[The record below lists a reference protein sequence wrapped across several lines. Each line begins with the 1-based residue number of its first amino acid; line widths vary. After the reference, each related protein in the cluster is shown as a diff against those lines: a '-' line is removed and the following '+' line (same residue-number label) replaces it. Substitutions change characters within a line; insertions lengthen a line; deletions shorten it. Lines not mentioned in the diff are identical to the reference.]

1 LDAKLVEVLKSFS
14 IFAILKAQFDNREM
28 KTLEQVNK
36 IESVVLYVLR
46 NFPEGVD
53 YIKLFKIIYF
63 AQKEY
68 LATYGKVLCPDTF
81 KARTYGPVPALSDK
95 VIKLVEL
102 EEGDINSYPDL
113 KNFIKSIR
121 VQDQLVYALAEPD
134 MDYLSKKECEYLDKW
149 YNYCKDKNSKTKL
162 SPESHDEAY
171 EKAYARYKEDPQLG
185 TLTNIEIA
193 KAGGATDKM
202 VAYIREKE
210 LIATELS

>member
-1 LDAKLVEVLKSFS
+1 MCTFS
-14 IFAILKAQFDNREM
+14 Q
-28 KTLEQVNK
+28 KTIEQIKK

-68 LATYGKVLCPDTF
+68 LVNYGKVLCPDTF
-81 KARTYGPVPALSDK
+81 KARKFGPVPALSDK

-102 EEGDINSYPDL
+102 EDEDIDQYPDL
-113 KNFIKSIR
+113 MRFRNSIR
-121 VQDQLVYALAEPD
+121 VTDQKVFGIAEPD
-134 MDYLSKKECEYLDKW
+134 MDYLSQKECEYLDKW
-149 YNYCKDKNSKTKL
+149 FVYCKEKDSKTEL
-162 SPESHDEAY
+162 SPESHDKAY
-171 EKAYARYKEDPQLG
+171 DIAYARFLEDPQLG

-202 VAYIREKE
+202 IAYIREKE

>member
-1 LDAKLVEVLKSFS
+1 
-14 IFAILKAQFDNREM
+14 M
-28 KTLEQVNK
+28 KTIERVNK

-81 KARTYGPVPALSDK
+81 KARNFGPVPALFNK

-102 EEGDINSYPDL
+102 EGDDIDSYPYL
-113 KNFIKSIR
+113 ENFFNTIR
-121 VQDQLVYALAEPD
+121 VQDKLVYALAKPD
-134 MDYLSKKECEYLDKW
+134 MDYLSKKECECIDKW
-149 YNYCKDKNSKTKL
+149 CNYCNDKDSKTKL

-210 LIATELS
+210 LIATELF

>member
-1 LDAKLVEVLKSFS
+1 MLLDTPNTKFISTFANKSL
-14 IFAILKAQFDNREM
+14 IGAVEM
-28 KTLEQVNK
+28 KTIEQVKK

-68 LATYGKVLCPDTF
+68 LANYGKVLCPDTF
-81 KARTYGPVPALSDK
+81 KARTFGPVPALSAK
-95 VIKLVEL
+95 VIKLVEQG
-102 EEGDINSYPDL
+102 EEDIDLYPDL
-113 KNFIKSIR
+113 KDFYRSIR
-121 VQDQLVYALAEPD
+121 IQNQLVYALAEPD

-149 YNYCKDKNSKTKL
+149 YNHCKDKDSKGEL

-171 EKAYARYKEDPQLG
+171 TKAYARYKEDPQLAI
-185 TLTNIEIA
+185 LTNIEIA
-193 KAGGATDKM
+193 KAGGATDRM

>member
-1 LDAKLVEVLKSFS
+1 MSPDTPNTKFISTFANKSS
-14 IFAILKAQFDNREM
+14 IGVIEM
-28 KTLEQVNK
+28 KTIEQVKK

-68 LATYGKVLCPDTF
+68 LVNYGKVLCPDTF
-81 KARTYGPVPALSDK
+81 KARTFGPVPALSAK
-95 VIKLVEL
+95 VIKLVEQG
-102 EEGDINSYPDL
+102 EEDIDLYPDL
-113 KNFIKSIR
+113 KDFYRSIR
-121 VQDQLVYALAEPD
+121 IQNQLVYALAEPD
-134 MDYLSKKECEYLDKW
+134 MDYLSKKECEYLDIW
-149 YNYCKDKNSKTKL
+149 YNHCKDKDSKTEL

-171 EKAYARYKEDPQLG
+171 TKAYARYQEDPQLAI
-185 TLTNIEIA
+185 LTHIEIA
-193 KAGGATDKM
+193 KAGGATDRM

>member
-1 LDAKLVEVLKSFS
+1 
-14 IFAILKAQFDNREM
+14 M
-28 KTLEQVNK
+28 KTLEQVKK

-68 LATYGKVLCPDTF
+68 LVNYGKVLCPDTF
-81 KARTYGPVPALSDK
+81 KARTFGPVPALSDK

-102 EEGDINSYPDL
+102 EEEDIESYPDL
-113 KNFIKSIR
+113 KNFFSSIR
-121 VQDQLVYALAEPD
+121 VHNQLVFALQEPD
-134 MDYLSKKECEYLDKW
+134 MDYMSKKECEYLDKW
-149 YNYCKDKNSKTKL
+149 FLYCKDKDSKNEL

-171 EKAYARYKEDPQLG
+171 NRAFARYQEDPQLG

-193 KAGGATDKM
+193 KAGGATEKM

>member
-1 LDAKLVEVLKSFS
+1 
-14 IFAILKAQFDNREM
+14 M
-28 KTLEQVNK
+28 KTIEQIKK

-68 LATYGKVLCPDTF
+68 LVNYGKVLCPDTF
-81 KARTYGPVPALSDK
+81 KARKFGPVPALSDK

-102 EEGDINSYPDL
+102 EDEDIDQYPDL
-113 KNFIKSIR
+113 MRFRNSIR
-121 VQDQLVYALAEPD
+121 VTDQKVFGIAEPD
-134 MDYLSKKECEYLDKW
+134 MDYLSQKECEYLDKW
-149 YNYCKDKNSKTKL
+149 FVYCKKKDSKTEL
-162 SPESHDEAY
+162 SPESHDKAY
-171 EKAYARYKEDPQLG
+171 DIAYARFLEDPQLG

-202 VAYIREKE
+202 IAYIREKE

>member
-1 LDAKLVEVLKSFS
+1 
-14 IFAILKAQFDNREM
+14 M
-28 KTLEQVNK
+28 KTLEQVKK

-46 NFPEGVD
+46 NFAEGVD

-68 LATYGKVLCPDTF
+68 LTNYGKVLCPDTF

-95 VIKLVEL
+95 VIKLIEL
-102 EEGDINSYPDL
+102 GEEDIDSYPDL
-113 KNFIKSIR
+113 KNFYNSIR
-121 VQDQLVYALAEPD
+121 VQNQLVYALAEPD

-149 YNYCKDKNSKTKL
+149 YNYCKDKDSIAEL

-171 EKAYARYKEDPQLG
+171 EKAYARYQDDPQLG

-193 KAGGATDKM
+193 KAGGATDM
-202 VAYIREKE
+202 MITYIRNKE
-210 LIATELS
+210 RLANELS

>member
-1 LDAKLVEVLKSFS
+1 
-14 IFAILKAQFDNREM
+14 M
-28 KTLEQVNK
+28 KTLEQVKK

-46 NFPEGVD
+46 NFTEGVD

-68 LATYGKVLCPDTF
+68 LANYGKVLCPDTF
-81 KARTYGPVPALSDK
+81 KARDFGPVPALSDK
-95 VIKLVEL
+95 VIKVVEL
-102 EEGDINSYPDL
+102 EEEDTASYPDL
-113 KNFIKSIR
+113 KDFFNSIR
-121 VQDQLVYALAEPD
+121 VHNRLVYASAEPD

-149 YNYCKDKNSKTKL
+149 YDYCKDKDSMTEL

-185 TLTNIEIA
+185 TITNIEIA

-210 LIATELS
+210 LIATGLS

>member
-1 LDAKLVEVLKSFS
+1 
-14 IFAILKAQFDNREM
+14 M
-28 KTLEQVNK
+28 KTIEQINK
-36 IESVVLYVLR
+36 IETVVLYVLR

-68 LATYGKVLCPDTF
+68 LANYGKVLCPDTF
-81 KARTYGPVPALSDK
+81 KARTFGPVPALSDK

-102 EEGDINSYPDL
+102 EEEDIESYPDL
-113 KNFIKSIR
+113 KGFFNSIR
-121 VQDQLVYALAEPD
+121 VHNQLVFALKEPD
-134 MDYLSKKECEYLDKW
+134 MDYLSKKECEYLDRW
-149 YNYCKDKNSKTKL
+149 YSYCKDKDSKNEL

-171 EKAYARYKEDPQLG
+171 NRAFARYKEDPQLG

-193 KAGGATDKM
+193 RAGGATDRM
-202 VAYIREKE
+202 IAYIREKE

>member
-1 LDAKLVEVLKSFS
+1 MQTNKRYFVK
-14 IFAILKAQFDNREM
+14 M
-28 KTLEQVNK
+28 KTIEQIKK

-68 LATYGKVLCPDTF
+68 LVNYGKVLCPDTF
-81 KARTYGPVPALSDK
+81 KARKFGPVPALSDK

-102 EEGDINSYPDL
+102 EDEDIDQYPDL
-113 KNFIKSIR
+113 MRFRNSIR
-121 VQDQLVYALAEPD
+121 VTDQKVFGIAEPD
-134 MDYLSKKECEYLDKW
+134 MDYLSQKECEYLDKW
-149 YNYCKDKNSKTKL
+149 FVYCKEKDSKTEL
-162 SPESHDEAY
+162 SPESHDKAY
-171 EKAYARYKEDPQLG
+171 DIAYARFLEDPQLG

-202 VAYIREKE
+202 IAYIREKE